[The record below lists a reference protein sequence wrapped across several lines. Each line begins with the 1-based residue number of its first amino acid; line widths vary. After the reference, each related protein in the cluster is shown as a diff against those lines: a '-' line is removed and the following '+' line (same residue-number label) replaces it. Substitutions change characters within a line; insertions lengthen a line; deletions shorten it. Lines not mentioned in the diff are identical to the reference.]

1 MKLSSLDFW
10 VLFFSILQ
18 DTGISV
24 RKRVI
29 KILRDICI
37 NHPDFPKTTEIYV
50 KIIRRI
56 CDEEGIKV
64 WVMIIIW
71 SSMHVYRTIDSLFCV
86 VTVVSEIEIFVHN

>member
-1 MKLSSLDFW
+1 MFEVVIIRFLGS
-10 VLFFSILQ
+10 FFSILQ

-64 WVMIIIW
+64 WVMIYSQACMPTMQLILC
-71 SSMHVYRTIDSLFCV
+71 SVLLQ
-86 VTVVSEIEIFVHN
+86 

>member
-1 MKLSSLDFW
+1 MFKVVIIRF
-10 VLFFSILQ
+10 VFFSILQ

-64 WVMIIIW
+64 WVMIYGQACM
-71 SSMHVYRTIDSLFCV
+71 STIQLLILCSVLLQ
-86 VTVVSEIEIFVHN
+86 